1 MERVKVKMDEMSLT
15 RYIPFEVFDGERVYQ
30 GSIVEMIT
38 CVGGIS
44 TQDVEVVWKNGE
56 SPDDVT
62 DDEVIEAY
70 EKELS
75 LHAHL
80 R

>member
-1 MERVKVKMDEMSLT
+1 MIIERVKVKMDEMSLT
-15 RYIPFEVFDGERVYQ
+15 RYIPFEVFDGERVYR
-30 GSIVEMIT
+30 GTIVEMVT
-38 CVGGIS
+38 SVGGIS
-44 TQDVEVVWKNGE
+44 SQDVEIEWENND

-70 EKELS
+70 ED
-75 LHAHL
+75 HL